1 MLNPSS
7 TNSTSGERLE
17 EEASENIAKP
27 QERRSPEQSND
38 NSPSLAF
45 SPGTSVQTPSY
56 ESLPNTT
63 SYLSPSSSA
72 YVTTGPRLLL
82 DRKVQEQAFL
92 ELPSS
97 ALELVSS
104 GNLVDKDRLVAD
116 EGPLTGYRF
125 SDMLYPPLYHPS
137 ALSSPPSSSHS
148 SAPPNG
154 LVESVAESVANNNNN
169 NNNTNAP
176 NPNNKRNATNKIP
189 GSAIIRKRTL
199 PDTQFVLHTSTPQT
213 INPHADTSS
222 QKYKFKYH
230 MTLSPQSQQHLQE
243 QTFSG
248 SFRGRGKTVPEG
260 RSCAACA
267 TKNTPE
273 WRTGPNG
280 KGTLC
285 NACGLRYRKKMKKRN
300 TPNNSAINTT
310 NASMSEDLQKEERKK
325 RGQQQNE
332 EHGSEQTSSPPS
344 TPSHHDEAQQTK
356 RRKKESP
363 KNELPSPR
371 PAHASYNMPSSPPPV
386 PSSISAAAA
395 DHRAFSRW
403 KMVIPCPPQHQQH
416 NTLPTS
422 TSSTPTTINFVP
434 TQTSSALPLPSF
446 FASSAVSPP
455 PSTHIQDT
463 CSGSRVSSSSFYHPP
478 TSTATTKPTALQHV
492 LHPGNLHQ
500 SPPSPPSHHYHH
512 HLSSPHAT
520 EDGRP
525 DSPPWASSSSSRGVS
540 ATSAPFVDYAS
551 SSSSFSPSFATTTF
565 PVHYSPSSTHTT
577 VNPAAC
583 HQSYPP
589 TSEPSMQAFAP
600 HSYQHMCCYT
610 PHPPQPPAQIFRQD
624 YLSNPS
630 SDPASFS
637 SSSSAHLSSS
647 NPNPLP
653 SLPYHFLPQ
662 LSPISSSRTRRGSL
676 SFAVSRGERR
686 LLQQVED
693 EEEELEEEDEY
704 EERTLRRYDGE
715 NDKGENDEVK
725 GGEELAR
732 ADSADEEDD
741 GDEDERLKRR

>member
-1 MLNPSS
+1 MLNSS
-7 TNSTSGERLE
+7 SAKSTSEERLE
-17 EEASENIAKP
+17 EETSENFAKP
-27 QERRSPEQSND
+27 QERHSPEQSND
-38 NSPSLAF
+38 NSSSLAF
-45 SPGTSVQTPSY
+45 SPGTSVQTPPE

-63 SYLSPSSSA
+63 SCLSPSSSA
-72 YVTTGPRLLL
+72 YVTTAPRLLL

-104 GNLVDKDRLVAD
+104 GNLVDKERLVAD
-116 EGPLTGYRF
+116 VSPFTGYRF
-125 SDMLYPPLYHPS
+125 SDMLYPPLYYP
-137 ALSSPPSSSHS
+137 AVLSSPPSSSSHS

-154 LVESVAESVANNNNN
+154 LVESVAQSVTNDNNNNN
-169 NNNTNAP
+169 SNNTDAP
-176 NPNNKRNATNKIP
+176 NPNNKRTATNRIP

-199 PDTQFVLHTSTPQT
+199 PEPKFVLHTSTPQT

-300 TPNNSAINTT
+300 APNNSAINTT
-310 NASMSEDLQKEERKK
+310 IASMGEDLPKEEQKK
-325 RGQQQNE
+325 LGQQQQE
-332 EHGSEQTSSPPS
+332 EHGTEPTSSPSS
-344 TPSHHDEAQQTK
+344 TPSHHDEAKQTK
-356 RRKKESP
+356 KRKKASP
-363 KNELPSPR
+363 KNEQPSPR
-371 PAHASYNMPSSPPPV
+371 PAHASYNVPSSPPPA

-403 KMVIPCPPQHQQH
+403 KMVIPCPPPQQH
-416 NTLPTS
+416 TALTTS

-434 TQTSSALPLPSF
+434 TQTSSLLPLPSF
-446 FASSAVSPP
+446 FASSAATPP
-455 PSTHIQDT
+455 PSTQIQDT
-463 CSGSRVSSSSFYHPP
+463 GSGSRVTSSSFYHPQ
-478 TSTATTKPTALQHV
+478 TSTATTKPTAFQHV
-492 LHPGNLHQ
+492 LHPRNFHQ
-500 SPPSPPSHHYHH
+500 SPPSPPSHHYHHH

-525 DSPPWASSSSSRGVS
+525 DSPPWASSSS
-540 ATSAPFVDYAS
+540 
-551 SSSSFSPSFATTTF
+551 FSPSFATTTF
-565 PVHYSPSSTHTT
+565 PVHYSPSTTHTT

-583 HQSYPP
+583 HQSYSPP

-600 HSYQHMCCYT
+600 QSYQHMCCYT
-610 PHPPQPPAQIFRQD
+610 PHPPQLPAQHFRQD

-630 SDPASFS
+630 SDLASFS
-637 SSSSAHLSSS
+637 SSPSAHLSSS

-662 LSPISSSRTRRGSL
+662 LSPISSSRARRDRL
-676 SFAVSRGERR
+676 SFAVPRR
-686 LLQQVED
+686 LQQVEE
-693 EEEELEEEDEY
+693 EEEELEEEDDY
-704 EERTLRRYDGE
+704 EERALPRYDGE
-715 NDKGENDEVK
+715 NEKGEDDEVKDK
-725 GGEELAR
+725 GGEELET

-741 GDEDERLKRR
+741 VDEDERLKRR